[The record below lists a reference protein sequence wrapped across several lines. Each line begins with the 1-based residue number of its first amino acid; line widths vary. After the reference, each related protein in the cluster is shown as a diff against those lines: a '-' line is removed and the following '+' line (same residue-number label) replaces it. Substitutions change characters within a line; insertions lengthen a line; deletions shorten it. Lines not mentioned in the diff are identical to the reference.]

1 MLGSHALHTN
11 DAKYG
16 NARIVIIMYSASPAE
31 LMRDNQLIYQQLI
44 VS

>member
-16 NARIVIIMYSASPAE
+16 NACIVIIMYSASPE